1 MIRWSVF
8 IVASLVLHMIIFII
22 PFPVSLSE
30 APESSPI
37 AVDVEL
43 VLPPKEEPLNAS
55 VKPSAASP
63 PKISGSSTGINLPEP
78 MPVEEASLPPALPS
92 EAPEDMKEVLK
103 GPASLEPR
111 LVASVDTLR
120 RVRPVYPLAS
130 RRRGEEGEVR
140 LLVDLGSNGS
150 VEAVTVSTS
159 SGYKSLDES
168 AVRAVRKWL
177 FSPASPEK
185 LIVPVIFKLDP

>member
-30 APESSPI
+30 APESSPF

-55 VKPSAASP
+55 LKPSAVSR
-63 PKISGSSTGINLPEP
+63 PKISGSSTGMDLPEP
-78 MPVEEASLPPALPS
+78 MSVKEASSAPALPAEYS
-92 EAPEDMKEVLK
+92 EDMKEVPK

-140 LLVDLGSNGS
+140 LLVTLGSSGKL
-150 VEAVTVSTS
+150 VEVTVYSS
-159 SGYKSLDES
+159 SGYRALDGS
-168 AVRAVRKWL
+168 AVNAVRKWL